1 MASGFITLRNGK
13 TWSPRWTGYDIVLKT
28 IMNNLT
34 DNEKEFELKKWIE
47 SILPNIENGDEEC
60 GYCFIRNSD
69 GENVLREIDTRFI
82 KNDYLVIFWNTLEKI
97 VDEQKKSEN
106 DFSFLFFDLFKE
118 YKACLLEKNV
128 EAKNL
133 DEGKDIKY
141 KPIGIYY

>member
-1 MASGFITLRNGK
+1 
-13 TWSPRWTGYDIVLKT
+13 
-28 IMNNLT
+28 MNNLT
-34 DNEKEFELKKWIE
+34 DNEKELELKKWIE
-47 SILPNIENGDEEC
+47 SVLPNIENGDEEC

-97 VDEQKKSEN
+97 VAEQKKSEN
-106 DFSFLFFDLFKE
+106 DSSFLFFDLFKE

-128 EAKNL
+128 EAENL